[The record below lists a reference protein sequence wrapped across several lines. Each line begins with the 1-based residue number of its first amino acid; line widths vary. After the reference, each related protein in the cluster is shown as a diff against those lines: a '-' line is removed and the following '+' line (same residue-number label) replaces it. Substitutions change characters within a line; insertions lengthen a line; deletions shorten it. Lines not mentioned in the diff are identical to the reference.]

1 MNVET
6 LPRLHAL
13 GVAGGGARRVLAL
26 AATVLIACAALAA
39 TAATTQASASTGSS
53 CSVAPPPTTG
63 PAATESFYQYTGSTS
78 LCSIAP
84 GTVLKTR
91 TIAWNVAS
99 IPLPVTVVQLL
110 YRTTNAQGQADTDVT
125 SVLLPPGGVTASRRL
140 IGYGSYYDSLNPG
153 DEPSVT
159 FAGAAYSSG
168 TELTT
173 IETTDLVPLLLAGD
187 TVSVADTEGQ
197 AADFAAGP
205 EYGYTTLDGVRA
217 ALNSTATNLSPSA
230 KVALIGYSG
239 GAIATSWAAQ
249 EAPSYAPD
257 VESRLV
263 GASMGG
269 LLVDP
274 DHNLHYIE
282 GSSTWAGVMPMAI
295 VGIGRAYGIS
305 FSQYLSANG
314 DAVVAAMQNDN
325 INEAEDDYSGITWSD
340 LAAAG
345 YPEPEDVPPFVTIAN
360 RLILGRAG
368 MPKVPEF
375 IAQGTGGQQDG
386 TDPSATYGAGDGV
399 MVAGDVRSYARE
411 VCASGDPVD
420 FQQFTDLSHEETEVP
435 WLAETLPWLTARF
448 AGTAAPQDCS
458 TIAPGNSLAPATLGS
473 AGQ

>member
-1 MNVET
+1 M
-6 LPRLHAL
+6 
-13 GVAGGGARRVLAL
+13 
-26 AATVLIACAALAA
+26 
-39 TAATTQASASTGSS
+39 
-53 CSVAPPPTTG
+53 
-63 PAATESFYQYTGSTS
+63 
-78 LCSIAP
+78 
-84 GTVLKTR
+84 
-91 TIAWNVAS
+91 
-99 IPLPVTVVQLL
+99 
-110 YRTTNAQGQADTDVT
+110 
-125 SVLLPPGGVTASRRL
+125 LLPPGGFTASSRL
-140 IGYGSYYDSLNPG
+140 IGYGSYYDSLNPQ

-159 FAGAAYSSG
+159 FAGAPYSSG

-173 IETTDLVPLLLAGD
+173 IETTDLAPLLLAGD

-197 AADFAAGP
+197 TADFAAGP
-205 EYGYTTLDGVRA
+205 EYGYTTLDGIRA

-314 DAVVAAMQNDN
+314 NAVVAAVQNDN
-325 INEAEDDYSGITWSD
+325 INEAENDYTGIMVRPRRR
-340 LAAAG
+340 A
-345 YPEPEDVPPFVTIAN
+345 VPGA
-360 RLILGRAG
+360 RGRAAIRHDRQ
-368 MPKVPEF
+368 PADPRQRRH
-375 IAQGTGGQQDG
+375 AQG
-386 TDPSATYGAGDGV
+386 PGAHRPGHGRTAGWHRPKRDLRRGDGV

-420 FQQFTDLSHEETEVP
+420 YQQFTALSHEETEAP
-435 WLAETLPWLTARF
+435 WLTETLPWLTARF
-448 AGTAAPQDCS
+448 AGAAGPQDCS
-458 TIAPGNSLAPATLGS
+458 TIAPGNSLAPVTFGS
-473 AGQ
+473 AN

>member
-1 MNVET
+1 M
-6 LPRLHAL
+6 
-13 GVAGGGARRVLAL
+13 
-26 AATVLIACAALAA
+26 IACAALAT
-39 TAATTQASASTGSS
+39 TAVNNAHAST
-53 CSVAPPPTTG
+53 CSVAAAPTTG
-63 PAATESFYQYTGSTS
+63 PATTDSFYQYSGSAS

-91 TIAWNVAS
+91 TIAWHVVS
-99 IPLPVTVVQLL
+99 IPLPITVVQLL
-110 YRTTNAQGQADTDVT
+110 YRTTSAQGQADTNVT
-125 SVLLPPGGVTASRRL
+125 SVLLPPGGVTSSTRL
-140 IGYGSYYDSLNPG
+140 IGYGSYYDSLNPQ

-159 FAGAAYSSG
+159 FAGAPYSSG

-173 IETTDLVPLLLAGD
+173 IETSDLTPLLLAGD

-197 AADFAAGP
+197 TADFAAGP
-205 EYGYTTLDGVRA
+205 EYGYTTLDGIRA
-217 ALNSTATNLSPSA
+217 ALNSTATNLSRSA

-239 GAIATSWAAQ
+239 GAIATSWGAQ
-249 EAPSYAPD
+249 EASSYAPD
-257 VESRLV
+257 VARRLV

-274 DHNLHYIE
+274 DHNLHYVG

-295 VGIGRAYGIS
+295 VGIARAYRIS

-314 DAVVAAMQNDN
+314 NAIVAAMQNDN
-325 INEAEDDYSGITWSD
+325 INEAESDYAGITWSD
-340 LAAAG
+340 IAAPQ
-345 YPEPEDVPPFVTIAN
+345 YPEPEDVAPLVTVAN

-386 TDPSATYGAGDGV
+386 TNPSATYGAGDGV

-420 FQQFTDLSHEETEVP
+420 YQEFADFSHEETEVP
-435 WLAETLPWLTARF
+435 WIVATLPWLTARF
-448 AGTAAPQDCS
+448 AGLAAPQDCAA
-458 TIAPGNSLAPATLGS
+458 IAPGNSLAPSKLGGS
-473 AGQ
+473 N

>member
-1 MNVET
+1 MNV
-6 LPRLHAL
+6 HAL
-13 GVAGGGARRVLAL
+13 LRSSARGLEGARRLLAL
-26 AATVLIACAALAA
+26 AAAVPMACGALAIPA
-39 TAATTQASASTGSS
+39 VTAQASTNSGSS
-53 CSVAPPPTTG
+53 CAVAPAPTTG

-78 LCSIAP
+78 LCAIAP

-91 TIAWNVAS
+91 TVAWHVVS

-110 YRTTNAQGQADTDVT
+110 YRTTNAKGQADTGVT
-125 SVLLPPGGVTASRRL
+125 SVLLPPGGVLASTRL
-140 IGYGSYYDSLNPG
+140 IGYGSYYDSLNPS

-159 FAGAAYSSG
+159 FAGAPYSSG

-173 IETTDLVPLLLAGD
+173 IETTDLAPLLLAGD

-197 AADFAAGP
+197 TADFAAGP
-205 EYGYTTLDGVRA
+205 EYAYTTLDGIRA
-217 ALNSTATNLSPSA
+217 ALNSSATNLSPSA
-230 KVALIGYSG
+230 KVALVGYSG

-257 VESRLV
+257 IERRLV

-282 GSSTWAGVMPMAI
+282 GSSTWAGVMPMAL
-295 VGIGRAYGIS
+295 VGIARAYGIS

-314 DAVVAAMQNDN
+314 NAVSAAIQNDN
-325 INEAEDDYSGITWSD
+325 INEAESDYAGITWSD
-340 LAAAG
+340 LAAPA
-345 YPEPEDVPPFVTIAN
+345 YPEPEDVAPFVTIAN
-360 RLILGRAG
+360 RLILGRGG

-386 TDPSATYGAGDGV
+386 TNPSATYGAGDGV

-411 VCASGDPVD
+411 VCASGDSVD
-420 FQQFTDLSHEETEVP
+420 YQQFTDLSHEETEVP

-458 TIAPGNSLAPATLGS
+458 TIAPGNSLAPATLGG
-473 AGQ
+473 AG

>member
-1 MNVET
+1 VTVVT
-6 LPRLHAL
+6 LPHLPARP
-13 GVAGGGARRVLAL
+13 VAGVRRLLTLAS
-26 AATVLIACAALAA
+26 AALIACAVLAI
-39 TAATTQASASTGSS
+39 TASTRASASADSA
-53 CSVAPPPTTG
+53 CSVAPPPTAG
-63 PAATESFYQYTGSTS
+63 PAATDPFYQYTGAAS
-78 LCSIAP
+78 LCAVAP

-91 TIAWNVAS
+91 TIAWHVVS
-99 IPLPVTVVQLL
+99 IALPITVVQLL
-110 YRTTNAQGQADTDVT
+110 YRTTNAQGQADTGVT
-125 SVLLPPGGVTASRRL
+125 SVLLPPGGVAASTRL
-140 IGYGSYYDSLNPG
+140 IGYGSYYDSLNPQ

-197 AADFAAGP
+197 TADFAAGP
-205 EYGYTTLDGVRA
+205 EYGYTTLDGIRA
-217 ALNSTATNLSPSA
+217 ALSSTATKLSSSA

-239 GAIATSWAAQ
+239 GAIATSWGAQ

-257 VESRLV
+257 VERRLV
-263 GASMGG
+263 GASIGG

-295 VGIGRAYGIS
+295 VGIARAYGIS
-305 FSQYLSANG
+305 FSRYLSANG
-314 DAVVAAMQNDN
+314 NAVIAAIQNDN
-325 INEAEDDYSGITWSD
+325 INEAEDDYAGITWSD
-340 LAAAG
+340 LAAAQ
-345 YPEPEDVPPFVTIAN
+345 YPEPEDVPPLVTIAN
-360 RLILGRAG
+360 RLILGSAG

-411 VCASGDPVD
+411 VCSAGDAVEY
-420 FQQFTDLSHEETEVP
+420 QQFSGLSHEEAEVP
-435 WLAETLPWLTARF
+435 WLAATLPWLTSRF
-448 AGTAAPQDCS
+448 LGTAAPQDCP
-458 TIAPGNSLAPATLGS
+458 TIAPGNSLTPVTLDG
-473 AGQ
+473 AG

>member
-1 MNVET
+1 MNVES
-6 LPRLHAL
+6 LSRIPAR
-13 GVAGGGARRVLAL
+13 GVEGGGACRLLAL
-26 AATVLIACAALAA
+26 AAAVLIACAALAM
-39 TAATTQASASTGSS
+39 TDATTQASASTPSS
-53 CSVAPPPTTG
+53 CTVAAPPTTG
-63 PAATESFYQYTGSTS
+63 PATTESFYQYTGSTS
-78 LCSIAP
+78 LCAIAP

-91 TIAWNVAS
+91 TIAWHVAS

-110 YRTTNAQGQADTDVT
+110 YRTTDAQNQADTGVT
-125 SVLLPPGGVTASRRL
+125 SVLLPPAGVTKSTRL
-140 IGYGSYYDSLNPG
+140 IGYGSYYDSLNPE

-173 IETTDLVPLLLAGD
+173 IETTDLAPLLLAGD

-197 AADFAAGP
+197 TADFAAGP
-205 EYGYTTLDGVRA
+205 EYGYTTLDGIRA
-217 ALNSTATNLSPSA
+217 ALNSPATNLSPSA

-239 GAIATSWAAQ
+239 GAIATSWGAQ

-257 VESRLV
+257 IERRLV

-274 DHNLHYIE
+274 DHNLHYIA
-282 GSSTWAGVMPMAI
+282 GSSTWAGVMPMAL
-295 VGIGRAYGIS
+295 VGIGRAYGIN

-314 DAVVAAMQNDN
+314 NAVIAAIQNDN
-325 INEAEDDYSGITWSD
+325 INEAEDDYAGITWSD
-340 LAAAG
+340 IAAAG
-345 YPEPEDVPPFVTIAN
+345 YPEPEDVSPFVTIAN
-360 RLILGRAG
+360 RLILGSAG

-386 TDPSATYGAGDGV
+386 TDPSATYGAGDGI
-399 MVAGDVRSYARE
+399 MVAADVRSYARE
-411 VCASGDPVD
+411 VCASGDPVE

-435 WLAETLPWLTARF
+435 WLAETLPWLTTRF

-458 TIAPGNSLAPATLGS
+458 TIAPGNSLAPVTLDS
-473 AGQ
+473 AN

>member
-1 MNVET
+1 VNVET
-6 LPRLHAL
+6 MPRSSAR
-13 GVAGGGARRVLAL
+13 GVGGGGARRLLAL
-26 AATVLIACAALAA
+26 AAAVLIACAVAI
-39 TAATTQASASTGSS
+39 TVTTTQASASARSS
-53 CSVAPPPTTG
+53 CTVAPPPTTG

-78 LCSIAP
+78 LCAIAP

-91 TIAWNVAS
+91 TIAWHVAS
-99 IPLPVTVVQLL
+99 IALPVTVVQLL
-110 YRTTNAQGQADTDVT
+110 YRTTDAQGRADTDVT
-125 SVLLPPGGVTASRRL
+125 SVLLPPGGVIASARL
-140 IGYGSYYDSLNPG
+140 IGYGSYYDSLNPE

-173 IETTDLVPLLLAGD
+173 IETTDLAPLLLAGD

-197 AADFAAGP
+197 TADFAAGP
-205 EYGYTTLDGVRA
+205 EYGYTTLDGIRA

-295 VGIGRAYGIS
+295 VGLGRAYGIS

-314 DAVVAAMQNDN
+314 NAVIAAIQNDN
-325 INEAEDDYSGITWSD
+325 INEAEDDYAGITWSD
-340 LAAAG
+340 LAATP
-345 YPEPEDVPPFVTIAN
+345 YPEPEYVPPLVTIAN
-360 RLILGRAG
+360 RLILGSAG

-386 TDPSATYGAGDGV
+386 TDPSAAYGAGDGV

-420 FQQFTDLSHEETEVP
+420 YQQFTDLSHEETEVP
-435 WLAETLPWLTARF
+435 WLAETLPWLTTRF
-448 AGTAAPQDCS
+448 AGTTAPQDCS
-458 TIAPGNSLAPATLGS
+458 TIAPGNSLAPVTLES
-473 AGQ
+473 AN

>member
-6 LPRLHAL
+6 FPRLT
-13 GVAGGGARRVLAL
+13 ARRVGGGGGRQLLTLAAAGAIACVAL
-26 AATVLIACAALAA
+26 AV
-39 TAATTQASASTGSS
+39 TAAPTQAGVSAGGACT
-53 CSVAPPPTTG
+53 VAPPPTTG
-63 PAATESFYQYTGSTS
+63 PAATESFYQYSGATS
-78 LCSIAP
+78 LCAIAP

-91 TIAWNVAS
+91 TIAWHVAS
-99 IPLPVTVVQLL
+99 IALPVTVVQLL

-125 SVLLPPGGVTASRRL
+125 SVLLPPGGVSASTRL
-140 IGYGSYYDSLNPG
+140 IGYGSYYDSLNPQ

-173 IETTDLVPLLLAGD
+173 IETTDLAPLLLAGD
-187 TVSVADTEGQ
+187 AVSVADTEGQ
-197 AADFAAGP
+197 TADFAAGP
-205 EYGYTTLDGVRA
+205 EYGYTTLDGIRA
-217 ALNSTATNLSPSA
+217 ALNSTVTNLGPSA

-263 GASMGG
+263 GASLGG

-295 VGIGRAYGIS
+295 VGIARAYGIS

-325 INEAEDDYSGITWSD
+325 INEAESDYSGITWSD
-340 LAAAG
+340 LAAAQ
-345 YPEPEDVPPFVTIAN
+345 YPQPEDVPPLVTIAN
-360 RLILGRAG
+360 QLILSRTG
-368 MPKVPEF
+368 MPEIPEL
-375 IAQGTGGQQDG
+375 IVQGTGGQQDG
-386 TDPSATYGAGDGV
+386 TAPSVTYGAGDGV
-399 MVAGDVRSYARE
+399 MLAGDVRSYARE

-420 FQQFTDLSHEETEVP
+420 YQQATWLSHEETEVP
-435 WLAETLPWLTARF
+435 WLAETLPWLAARF

-458 TIAPGNSLAPATLGS
+458 TIPPGNSLAPVTLDS
-473 AGQ
+473 AR

>member
-1 MNVET
+1 VNAET
-6 LPRLHAL
+6 LPRLSAR
-13 GVAGGGARRVLAL
+13 GGGGGGARRLLAV
-26 AATVLIACAALAA
+26 ATAVLITFAGFAV
-39 TAATTQASASTGSS
+39 TAATTRASVSASSS
-53 CSVAPPPTTG
+53 CTVAPAPTTG
-63 PAATESFYQYTGSTS
+63 PAATESFYQYTGTTS
-78 LCSIAP
+78 LCAIAP

-91 TIAWNVAS
+91 TIAWHVAS
-99 IPLPVTVVQLL
+99 IALPVTIVQLL
-110 YRTTNAQGQADTDVT
+110 YRTTNAQDQADTDVT
-125 SVLLPPGGVTASRRL
+125 SVLLPPGGVTASSRL
-140 IGYGSYYDSLNPG
+140 IGYGSYYDSLNPE

-173 IETTDLVPLLLAGD
+173 IETTDLAPLLLAGD

-197 AADFAAGP
+197 TADFAAGT
-205 EYGYTTLDGVRA
+205 EYGYTTLDGIRA

-230 KVALIGYSG
+230 KVALVGYSG

-249 EAPSYAPD
+249 EAPSYAPN

-282 GSSTWAGVMPMAI
+282 GSSTWAGVMPMSL
-295 VGIGRAYGIS
+295 VGLARAYGVS

-314 DAVVAAMQNDN
+314 NAVVAAMQNDN
-325 INEAEDDYSGITWSD
+325 INEAEDDYAGITWSD
-340 LAAAG
+340 LAAAQ
-345 YPEPEDVPPFVTIAN
+345 YPEPEDVPPLVTIAN
-360 RLILGRAG
+360 RLILGSAG

-399 MVAGDVRSYARE
+399 MIAGDVRTYSHE

-420 FQQFTDLSHEETEVP
+420 YQQFTDLSHEETEVP

-448 AGTAAPQDCS
+448 SGAAAPQDCS
-458 TIAPGNSLAPATLGS
+458 TIAPGNSLAPVTPGGAN
-473 AGQ
+473 

>member
-1 MNVET
+1 MNVEP
-6 LPRLHAL
+6 LPRLP
-13 GVAGGGARRVLAL
+13 GVGVGGARRLLVLA
-26 AATVLIACAALAA
+26 AVVLIASAVLAV
-39 TAATTQASASTGSS
+39 TAATSRASVSASGS
-53 CSVAPPPTTG
+53 CTVAPPPTTG

-78 LCSIAP
+78 LCAVAP

-91 TIAWNVAS
+91 TITWHVAS
-99 IPLPVTVVQLL
+99 IALPVTVVQLL
-110 YRTTNAQGQADTDVT
+110 YRTTNAQDQADTDVT
-125 SVLLPPGGVTASRRL
+125 SVLLPPGGVTASSRL
-140 IGYGSYYDSLNPG
+140 IGYGSYYDSLDPQ

-173 IETTDLVPLLLAGD
+173 IETTDLAPLLLAGD

-197 AADFAAGP
+197 TADFAAGP
-205 EYGYTTLDGVRA
+205 EYGYTTLDGIRA
-217 ALNSTATNLSPSA
+217 ALNSTATNLSPTA

-257 VESRLV
+257 LERRLV

-295 VGIGRAYGIS
+295 VGVARAYGIS

-314 DAVVAAMQNDN
+314 KAVVAAMQNDN
-325 INEAEDDYSGITWSD
+325 INEAEADYSGITWAD

-360 RLILGRAG
+360 RLILGRTG

-386 TDPSATYGAGDGV
+386 TQPSATYGAGDGV
-399 MVAGDVRSYARE
+399 MLAGDVRSYARE

-420 FQQFTDLSHEETEVP
+420 YHQFADLSHEETEVP

-448 AGTAAPQDCS
+448 AGTAAPQDCA
-458 TIAPGNSLAPATLGS
+458 TIAPGNSLAPVALGS
-473 AGQ
+473 AN

>member
-1 MNVET
+1 VNVET
-6 LPRLHAL
+6 LSPNLPTRVVGRARHLPAV
-13 GVAGGGARRVLAL
+13 VAAVV
-26 AATVLIACAALAA
+26 TACAALAL
-39 TAATTQASASTGSS
+39 AAGTTEANASARSS
-53 CSVAPPPTTG
+53 CSVAPPAITG
-63 PAATESFYQYTGSTS
+63 PAATDSFYQYTGSTS

-84 GTVLKTR
+84 GAVLKTR
-91 TIAWNVAS
+91 TIAWHVVS

-110 YRTTNAQGQADTDVT
+110 YRTTNAQGQADTNVT
-125 SVLLPPGGVTASRRL
+125 SVLLPPGGILPSTRL
-140 IGYGSYYDSLNPG
+140 IGYGSYYDSLNPE

-173 IETTDLVPLLLAGD
+173 IETTDIAPLLLAGD

-197 AADFAAGP
+197 TADFAAGP
-205 EYGYTTLDGVRA
+205 EYGYTTLDGIRA
-217 ALNSTATNLSPSA
+217 ALNSTATNLSSSA

-274 DHNLHYIE
+274 DHNLHYVE

-295 VGIGRAYGIS
+295 VGIARAYGIS

-314 DAVVAAMQNDN
+314 NAVVAATQSDN
-325 INEAEDDYSGITWSD
+325 INEAEDDYAGITWTD
-340 LAAAG
+340 IAAAQ
-345 YPEPEDVPPFVTIAN
+345 YPEPEDVPPLVTIAN
-360 RLILGRAG
+360 RLILGDAG
-368 MPKVPEF
+368 MPRVPEF

-399 MVAGDVRSYARE
+399 MIAGDVRSYARE
-411 VCASGDPVD
+411 VCASGDAVEY
-420 FQQFTDLSHEETEVP
+420 QQFTDFSHEETEVP
-435 WLAETLPWLTARF
+435 WLAETLPWLTTRF
-448 AGTAAPQDCS
+448 AGAAAPQDCP
-458 TIAPGNSLAPATLGS
+458 TIAPGNSLAPVTLGS
-473 AGQ
+473 GSAS

>member
-1 MNVET
+1 VNVES
-6 LPRLHAL
+6 LPRTPGR
-13 GVAGGGARRVLAL
+13 GVAGGGVPRPLTLAV
-26 AATVLIACAALAA
+26 AVLIACAALAM
-39 TAATTQASASTGSS
+39 TAAITQASASTGST
-53 CSVAPPPTTG
+53 CTVAPPPTTG

-78 LCSIAP
+78 LCAIAP

-91 TIAWNVAS
+91 TIAWHVAS
-99 IPLPVTVVQLL
+99 ISVPVTVVQLL
-110 YRTTNAQGQADTDVT
+110 YRTTNAQDEADTDVT
-125 SVLLPPGGVTASRRL
+125 SVLLPPAGVTASTRL
-140 IGYGSYYDSLNPG
+140 IGYGSYYDSLNPE

-173 IETTDLVPLLLAGD
+173 IETTDLAPLLLAGD

-197 AADFAAGP
+197 TADFAAGP
-205 EYGYTTLDGVRA
+205 EYGYTTLDGIRA

-230 KVALIGYSG
+230 KIALIGYSG

-249 EAPSYAPD
+249 EAPGYAPD

-314 DAVVAAMQNDN
+314 NAVDAAIQNDN

-340 LAAAG
+340 LAAAP

-360 RLILGRAG
+360 QLILGRAG
-368 MPKVPEF
+368 TPKVPEF

-420 FQQFTDLSHEETEVP
+420 YQQFTGLSHEETEVP

-448 AGTAAPQDCS
+448 AGTPAPQDCA
-458 TIAPGNSLAPATLGS
+458 TIAPGNSLAPVTPGS
-473 AGQ
+473 AN

>member
-6 LPRLHAL
+6 LLRITGR
-13 GVAGGGARRVLAL
+13 GVGDGGARRLLAL
-26 AATVLIACAALAA
+26 AAAVLIACAALAM
-39 TAATTQASASTGSS
+39 TAVTTQASASTGGSS
-53 CSVAPPPTTG
+53 CTVAPAPTTG
-63 PAATESFYQYTGSTS
+63 PGATDSFYQYTGSTS
-78 LCSIAP
+78 LCAIAP

-91 TIAWNVAS
+91 AIAWHVAS
-99 IPLPVTVVQLL
+99 IPVPVTVVQLL

-125 SVLLPPGGVTASRRL
+125 SVLLPPGGVTASTRL
-140 IGYGSYYDSLNPG
+140 IGYGSYYDSLNPE

-197 AADFAAGP
+197 TADFAAGP
-205 EYGYTTLDGVRA
+205 EYGYTTLDAIRA

-230 KVALIGYSG
+230 KVALVGYSG

-249 EAPSYAPD
+249 EGPSYAPD

-295 VGIGRAYGIS
+295 VGIGRAYGVS

-314 DAVVAAMQNDN
+314 NAVVAAMQNDN

-340 LAAAG
+340 VASAQ

-360 RLILGRAG
+360 RLILGSAG

-420 FQQFTDLSHEETEVP
+420 FQQFTGLSHEETEVP

-448 AGTAAPQDCS
+448 AGAAAPQDCS
-458 TIAPGNSLAPATLGS
+458 TIAPGNSLAPVTLGS
-473 AGQ
+473 AN

>member
-1 MNVET
+1 MNVKT
-6 LPRLHAL
+6 LPRSPACA
-13 GVAGGGARRVLAL
+13 VGGEGARRFIAL
-26 AATVLIACAALAA
+26 AAAVLITLAI
-39 TAATTQASASTGSS
+39 TAATTTASASARSS
-53 CSVAPPPTTG
+53 CTVAPPPTMG
-63 PAATESFYQYTGSTS
+63 PAASDPFYQYAGSTS
-78 LCSIAP
+78 LCAIAP

-91 TIAWNVAS
+91 TTVWHVAS
-99 IPLPVTVVQLL
+99 IALPVSIVQLL
-110 YRTTNAQGQADTDVT
+110 YRTTNALGQADTGVT
-125 SVLLPPGGVTASRRL
+125 SVLLPPGGVTASTRL
-140 IGYGSYYDSLNPG
+140 IGYGSYYDSLNPT

-173 IETTDLVPLLLAGD
+173 IETSDLAPLLLSGD

-197 AADFAAGP
+197 TADFAAGP
-205 EYGYTTLDGVRA
+205 EYGYTTLDGIRA

-230 KVALIGYSG
+230 KVALLGYSG

-295 VGIGRAYGIS
+295 VGIARAYGIS

-314 DAVVAAMQNDN
+314 NSVVAAIQNDN
-325 INEAEDDYSGITWSD
+325 INEAETDYAGITWSD
-340 LAAAG
+340 LAAAQ
-345 YPEPEDVPPFVTIAN
+345 YPEPEDVPPLVTIAN
-360 RLILGRAG
+360 RLILGSAG
-368 MPKVPEF
+368 MPKVPEL

-399 MVAGDVRSYARE
+399 MLAGDVRSYARE

-420 FQQFTDLSHEETEVP
+420 YLQVTDGSHEETEVP
-435 WLAETLPWLTARF
+435 WLAGTLPWLIARF
-448 AGTAAPQDCS
+448 AGTPATQDCS
-458 TIAPGNSLAPATLGS
+458 TIAPGNSLAPVTVGS
-473 AGQ
+473 GS